1 MPGDFNERL
10 GREDIFRPKI
20 GNECLYQDSN
30 DNGVRNVNFATS
42 KNVVVKI
49 TTFLLP
55 NIIKY
60 TLTSLEGKTH
70 NQIDHVLDR
79 R

>member
-10 GREDIFRPKI
+10 GKEDIFRPTI
-20 GNECLYQDSN
+20 ENECLHQDIN

-55 NIIKY
+55 NFVKY